1 MVIITLPNPSRRFI
15 ITRKASERKFASDF
29 ALSVA
34 TDRSTVL
41 LLVIMIVHRPIVFLL
56 FSFLYHSNGFAVNR
70 KLIGASGNSAI
81 TNFQTL
87 SSCNVALSTR
97 SSQSVLLR
105 ASNTD
110 TPEKEKN
117 IRGKA
122 AFALTALVVQ
132 NSALALLM
140 RLSRVTTKSSSKMYI
155 VSTAVV
161 LSEFIK
167 VVVSLLGCYYE
178 DAGKDVKKVWGKI
191 SDSSKSRDLLKISV
205 PAALYVLQNNLQY
218 VAMSN
223 LPAEVY
229 QVLIQGKIIT
239 TALFSVL
246 LLNKRYS
253 FIQWTSVLML
263 SLGVALVQFSLK
275 TSIVSA
281 RNVNFAIGIT
291 SVLVSTL
298 TSGFASVFLEKML
311 KSKGGF
317 WVRNIQLSFVSFLI
331 ASIGSLIKDSGSI
344 IERGFFA
351 DYNPLVLS
359 VILTQA
365 LGGMLVAFVV
375 RYTNSIVKGF
385 AASGSII
392 LSCIV
397 SAIFLSDYKLNKLF
411 TVGTGMVCASA
422 LAWAVSPTPTIRKAI
437 GATESGFNEIKAR
450 TDTVINNVEA
460 SVVIDEI
467 VPEDLDQVCVGA
479 SADYSYSAV
488 ASSDEPI

>member
-1 MVIITLPNPSRRFI
+1 MQNFV
-15 ITRKASERKFASDF
+15 SDF
-29 ALSVA
+29 ALSAA
-34 TDRSTVL
+34 TDWSTAS
-41 LLVIMIVHRPIVFLL
+41 LLVRMIVHRPIVFIL
-56 FSFLYHSNGFAVNR
+56 FSFLCHSSGFALNR
-70 KLIGASGNSAI
+70 KLTGALGNSAV
-81 TNFQTL
+81 TNIYTT
-87 SSCNVALSTR
+87 SSCNVASLTR
-97 SSQSVLLR
+97 SSQSTSLK
-105 ASNTD
+105 ASSTD
-110 TPEKEKN
+110 APEKEKN

-140 RLSRVTTKSSSKMYI
+140 RLSRVTTKANSKMYI

-167 VVVSLLGCYYE
+167 VIVSLLGCYYE
-178 DAGKDVKKVWGKI
+178 DAGKDIKKVWGKI
-191 SDSSKSRDLLKISV
+191 SDSSKLKDLLKISI

-253 FIQWTSVLML
+253 FIQWTSVKML
-263 SLGVALVQFSLK
+263 SLGVALVQISLK
-275 TSIVSA
+275 TSIVSS

-298 TSGFASVFLEKML
+298 TSGFASIILEKML

-344 IERGFFA
+344 LERGFFA

-397 SAIFLSDYKLNKLF
+397 SAIFLSDYKLNRLF
-411 TVGTGMVCASA
+411 TIGTGMVCASA
-422 LAWAVSPTPTIRKAI
+422 LAWAVSPTPTIRKEI
-437 GATESGFNEIKAR
+437 SSKEEGFNEIKVGA
-450 TDTVINNVEA
+450 DTVVENVEINVA
-460 SVVIDEI
+460 NDEV

-488 ASSDEPI
+488 ASNDESV